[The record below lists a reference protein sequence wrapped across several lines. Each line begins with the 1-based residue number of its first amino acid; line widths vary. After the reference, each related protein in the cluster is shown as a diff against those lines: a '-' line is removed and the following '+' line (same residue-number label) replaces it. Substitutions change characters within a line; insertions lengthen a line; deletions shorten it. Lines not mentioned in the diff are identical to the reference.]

1 MKLTKIKILTLI
13 LVISPS
19 ISANQLPGNVSKF
32 FNNIISSERE
42 KLTQCIQNE
51 GLVGKEII
59 NTSCEITDQLSKSLI
74 TMNEYKNINIFNA
87 LGDERF
93 VNYKKIKS
101 SKAAYPKYAQRN
113 AIQGRQILSFTI
125 KEDGTITNIVPTL
138 GICGNPDGPPQ
149 AVKECGIFRAASKK
163 ALLGMKY
170 KPATFEGMPIT
181 THNVK
186 HQFTFIMEGIDAP
199 KKYYVRDDKVVVD
212 SIDGAIIRRLT
223 RVQDLLNKSNFEL
236 AESIAIENKENHLLF
251 KFLLGKIYMA
261 NGDSQ
266 MAINHFHQ
274 FLYSTSSSEYYID
287 KPFLIEAYGFLIEL
301 LYKNGSFDEI
311 AKIEMDLS
319 DNLRYTSNNYNTV
332 FSITYFYIGA
342 ALLNTGDL
350 NNGLYYLIKS
360 KRESSSVN
368 LKTVINEIID
378 RVENSL

>member
-1 MKLTKIKILTLI
+1 MKLTKIKILTLM
-13 LVISPS
+13 LVISSS

-149 AVKECGIFRAASKK
+149 AVKECAIFRAASKK

-186 HQFTFIMEGIDAP
+186 HQFTFIMEGIDAS
-199 KKYYVRDDKVVVD
+199 KKYYVRDDRVVVD
-212 SIDGAIIRRLT
+212 SIDGAVIRRLG

-236 AESIAIENKENHLLF
+236 AESIAIENRENHLLF

-301 LYKNGSFDEI
+301 LYKNGSFDKI

-368 LKTVINEIID
+368 LKTVINGIID